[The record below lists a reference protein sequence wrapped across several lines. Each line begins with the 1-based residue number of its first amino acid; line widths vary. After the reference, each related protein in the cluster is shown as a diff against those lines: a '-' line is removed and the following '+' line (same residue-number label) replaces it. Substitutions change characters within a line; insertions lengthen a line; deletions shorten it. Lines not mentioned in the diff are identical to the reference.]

1 MAEGARRGRPPRLTR
16 ETVARAVLEVGF
28 PQLTFT
34 AVRERLGV
42 GESTLFRYAPDR
54 DELVRL
60 GLGLAMESV
69 EPPPRQG
76 SWRQVLTDYAVFA
89 WRFWEAHP
97 GSATEVSRGV
107 FTLVMVRLSDE
118 LCSFLMERGFTARNA
133 LLTCDLV
140 FDMVV
145 DSRRGVEHM
154 DGLSAETGPERDDMK
169 RQWVPDEPEENPVP
183 GWEKIRQA
191 KLEAVNLPPFDWFM
205 KKLEVI
211 LDGVASSLAPRE

>member
-1 MAEGARRGRPPRLTR
+1 MSHGARRGRPPRLTR
-16 ETVARAVLEVGF
+16 EIVAKAVLEVGF
-28 PQLTFT
+28 PRLTFT
-34 AVRERLGV
+34 AVRELLGV

-69 EPPPRQG
+69 ELPPRQG
-76 SWRQVLTDYAVFA
+76 PWRRVLTDYAVCA

-107 FTLVMVRLSDE
+107 FTFVMVQLTDE
-118 LCSFLMERGFTARNA
+118 LCSFLMECGFTAQNA
-133 LLTCDLV
+133 LLACDLV

-145 DSRRGVEHM
+145 DNRRGVEHM
-154 DGLSAETGPERDDMK
+154 DGESAKTGPERNDMRK
-169 RQWVPDEPEENPVP
+169 QWVLDETNENPVP
-183 GWEKIRQA
+183 GWDLIRQA
-191 KLEAVNLPPFDWFM
+191 KLEAFNLPPFDWFM

-211 LDGVASSLAPRE
+211 LDGVAAALAP

>member
-16 ETVARAVLEVGF
+16 ETVARAVLDVGF

-76 SWRQVLTDYAVFA
+76 PWRQVLTDYAVFA
-89 WRFWEAHP
+89 WHFWEAHP

-107 FTLVMVRLSDE
+107 FTRVMVQLSDE
-118 LCSFLMERGFTARNA
+118 LCSFLMECGFTARNA

-145 DSRRGVEHM
+145 DNRRGVEHM
-154 DGLSAETGPERDDMK
+154 DGLLAEAGPERDDMK
-169 RQWVPDEPEENPVP
+169 RQWVRDEPDENPVP

-205 KKLEVI
+205 KKLEVL
-211 LDGVASSLAPRE
+211 LDGVAASLAPA

>member
-60 GLGLAMESV
+60 GLGLAME
-69 EPPPRQG
+69 
-76 SWRQVLTDYAVFA
+76 
-89 WRFWEAHP
+89 AHP

-118 LCSFLMERGFTARNA
+118 LCSFLMECGFTARNA

-154 DGLSAETGPERDDMK
+154 DGLSAEAGPERDYMK
-169 RQWVPDEPEENPVP
+169 KQWVSDEPEESPVP
-183 GWEKIRQA
+183 GWKKIRQA

-205 KKLEVI
+205 KKLEVL
-211 LDGVASSLAPRE
+211 LDGVAASLAPA

>member
-1 MAEGARRGRPPRLTR
+1 MAEGVRRGRPPRLTK
-16 ETVARAVLEVGF
+16 ETVARAVLDVGF

-107 FTLVMVRLSDE
+107 FTLVMVQLSDE
-118 LCSFLMERGFTARNA
+118 LCSFLMECGFAARNA

-154 DGLSAETGPERDDMK
+154 DGLSAEAGPERDYMK
-169 RQWVPDEPEENPVP
+169 RQWVSDEPEESPVP
-183 GWEKIRQA
+183 GREKIRRA

-205 KKLEVI
+205 KKLDVI
-211 LDGVASSLAPRE
+211 LDGVAASLAPRE

>member
-1 MAEGARRGRPPRLTR
+1 M
-16 ETVARAVLEVGF
+16 
-28 PQLTFT
+28 
-34 AVRERLGV
+34 
-42 GESTLFRYAPDR
+42 
-54 DELVRL
+54 
-60 GLGLAMESV
+60 
-69 EPPPRQG
+69 
-76 SWRQVLTDYAVFA
+76 LTDYAVFA

-211 LDGVASSLAPRE
+211 LDGVAASLAPRE

>member
-1 MAEGARRGRPPRLTR
+1 M
-16 ETVARAVLEVGF
+16 ARAVLEVGF

-69 EPPPRQG
+69 KMPPRQG
-76 SWRQVLTDYAVFA
+76 PWRQVLTDYAVFA

-118 LCSFLMERGFTARNA
+118 LCSFLMECGFTARNA

-154 DGLSAETGPERDDMK
+154 DGLSAEAGPERDYMK
-169 RQWVPDEPEENPVP
+169 KQWVSDEPEESPVS
-183 GWEKIRQA
+183 GWKKIRQA

-205 KKLEVI
+205 KKLEVL
-211 LDGVASSLAPRE
+211 LDGVAASLAPRE

>member
-1 MAEGARRGRPPRLTR
+1 MGTRARRGRPPRLDR
-16 ETVARAVLEVGF
+16 EAVARAVLDVGF
-28 PQLTFT
+28 PTLTFA
-34 AVRERLGV
+34 AVRKRLGV

-60 GLGLAMESV
+60 GLSLALESV
-69 EPPPRQG
+69 EWPELRG
-76 SWRQVLTDYAVFA
+76 TWRQVLVDYATCA
-89 WRFWEAHP
+89 WCFWEAHP
-97 GSATEVSRGV
+97 GSATEASRGV
-107 FTLVMVRLSDE
+107 ITPMLVRLNDE
-118 LCSFLMERGFTARNA
+118 LCSFLLERGFTARNA

-154 DGLSAETGPERDDMK
+154 DGLSAETGPERDDVK
-169 RQWVPDEPEENPVP
+169 RQWVPDAPEESPVP

-191 KLEAVNLPPFDWFM
+191 KLEAVNLPSFDWFM

-211 LDGVASSLAPRE
+211 LAGVAASLAPRE